1 MDFYDGL
8 LGELFALAD
17 ETYANFH
24 SRLLNNADI
33 KVIGVK
39 TPLLRSLAKK
49 YKGDVKKLF
58 ALPDDYYEVTFLK
71 LTVLSSLPYDE
82 FIAYADDG
90 VKLINNWAS
99 CDCFKAKCIS
109 KHKSDFVPFV
119 KAYLGVNKEFY
130 QRYALVT
137 LLHFYVEE
145 EYLDFIFD
153 CMEKANTDYYYVH
166 TAVAWLLAEVVVKY
180 YDRGV
185 DYLKRNLLDVRTH
198 DKAIAKSCE
207 SLRLTLEQKKE
218 LKGLKRR

>member
-49 YKGDVKKLF
+49 YKGDIKELF
-58 ALPDDYYEVTFLK
+58 ALPNDYYEVTFLK

-109 KHKSDFVPFV
+109 KHKSDFVPFI

-153 CMEKANTDYYYVH
+153 CVGKANTDYYYVH

-207 SLRLTLEQKKE
+207 SLRLTSEQKKE

>member
-49 YKGDVKKLF
+49 YKGDIKKLF

-198 DKAIAKSCE
+198 DKAIANSCE